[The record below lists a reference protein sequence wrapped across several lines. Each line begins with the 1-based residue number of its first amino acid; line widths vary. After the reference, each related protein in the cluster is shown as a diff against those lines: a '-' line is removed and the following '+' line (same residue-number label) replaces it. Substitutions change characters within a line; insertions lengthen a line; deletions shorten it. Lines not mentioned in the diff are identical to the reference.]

1 VKGSKSPFFVNVGFI
16 RPHKPL
22 FIRVP
27 GLTKGG
33 QRVDEPVSLIDIYPT
48 LKDLCGLE
56 GPTFTEGG
64 HPLSGHSLRGLLEDP
79 EGGKWAGDDVA
90 ITAISRNW
98 IAPKEM
104 LKMSVEKLRENQ
116 EFSIRS
122 KQYRYVYISDD
133 ESYLY
138 DLANDPIESRNLSG
152 DAKYKKV
159 LQEFRKKVDEL

>member
-1 VKGSKSPFFVNVGFI
+1 
-16 RPHKPL
+16 
-22 FIRVP
+22 
-27 GLTKGG
+27 
-33 QRVDEPVSLIDIYPT
+33 
-48 LKDLCGLE
+48 
-56 GPTFTEGG
+56 
-64 HPLSGHSLRGLLEDP
+64 LEDP